1 MLEADKNKIAKI
13 ALTKAQLVKK
23 LKELAKSVE
32 GWEWDKEWES
42 PETAHVKADL
52 ALLAFIGDEE
62 VTKAFHSIHKWY
74 A

>member
-32 GWEWDKEWES
+32 GWEWDKE
-42 PETAHVKADL
+42 
-52 ALLAFIGDEE
+52 
-62 VTKAFHSIHKWY
+62 
-74 A
+74 